1 MKCPYCNGSSLVID
15 TATDSDVI
23 IRRRRCKD
31 CDSRFYTQEIDI
43 SFDKGKKMMSEIRAR
58 EKLNIN

>member
-1 MKCPYCNGSSLVID
+1 MIQQEAMKFNNSTI
-15 TATDSDVI
+15 
-23 IRRRRCKD
+23 D
-31 CDSRFYTQEIDI
+31 CDSRCYTQEIDI